1 MSEMEDK
8 LAKSLSAQ
16 TAELNPYLPYLL
28 QDLWELG
35 GMPEYV
41 IELLQPYVCEYKQ
54 MKVLDLACGKG
65 AIGIRLAKEFS
76 CRVKGVDILPDFI
89 AAAREN
95 AVKHGVQA
103 LCEFETGDIGMA
115 VEKERDYD
123 AVLYIA
129 VGDVLGDPL
138 STLLK
143 LRQTVGR
150 GGLIVIDDAYA
161 PEESDTDCY
170 PLGDWLHAFYDAG
183 VAVLGEL
190 KPDKQALAEVNEYN
204 QSHIER
210 RAEELKL
217 MHPELSH
224 LFDDYISSQ
233 LEECDSLSNELTGVT
248 WLLGVS

>member
-1 MSEMEDK
+1 MSETEDK

-35 GMPEYV
+35 GLPEDV
-41 IELLQPYVCEYKQ
+41 LTLLQPYGCEHKQ

-65 AIGIRLAKEFS
+65 AVSIRLAKELS
-76 CRVKGVDILPDFI
+76 CHVKGVDIMPEFV

-95 AVKHGVQA
+95 AAKHGVQA
-103 LCEFETGDIGMA
+103 ICEFETGDIGTA
-115 VEKERDYD
+115 VEKERGYD
-123 AVLYIA
+123 AVLFIA

-138 STLLK
+138 ATLLK

-161 PEESDTDCY
+161 PEGSDSGCY

-190 KPDKQALAEVNEYN
+190 KPDEKTLEKVNQYN
-204 QSHIER
+204 QSHIEL
-210 RAEELKL
+210 RAEELKR

-224 LFDDYISSQ
+224 IFDEYVSSQ
-233 LEECDSLSNELTGVT
+233 LEECDRLSSELTGVT